1 MLTHTQAPLSNLII
15 VVKVIMELSLDMF
28 DSVMRWVVLPL
39 AGVLIYVYNRQNQH
53 HTDIE
58 VLKAQ
63 HEANK
68 IASDREMKEMKD
80 TIKAIFNKLDTI
92 EQALRK

>member
-1 MLTHTQAPLSNLII
+1 MEVNFEMIDA
-15 VVKVIMELSLDMF
+15 IMQ
-28 DSVMRWVVLPL
+28 WVVLPV
-39 AGVLIYVYNRQNQH
+39 AGFVWVMYNRQGDH
-53 HTDIE
+53 HTDIA

-68 IASDREMKEMKD
+68 LAHDREMKEMKQ
-80 TIKAIFNKLDTI
+80 TIAAIFTKLDNI

>member
-1 MLTHTQAPLSNLII
+1 M
-15 VVKVIMELSLDMF
+15 DMF
-28 DSVMRWVVLPL
+28 DSVMRWVILPL
-39 AGVLIYVYNRQNQH
+39 SGVLIYVYNRQNQH
-53 HTDIE
+53 HTDIQ

-68 IASDREMKEMKD
+68 IAADREMKEMKD

>member
-1 MLTHTQAPLSNLII
+1 
-15 VVKVIMELSLDMF
+15 
-28 DSVMRWVVLPL
+28 MRWVVLPV

-68 IASDREMKEMKD
+68 IAADREMKEMKD

>member
-1 MLTHTQAPLSNLII
+1 MEVNYEMIDT
-15 VVKVIMELSLDMF
+15 IMQ
-28 DSVMRWVVLPL
+28 WVVLPV
-39 AGVLIYVYNRQNQH
+39 AGFVWVMYNRQGDH
-53 HTDIE
+53 HTDIA

-68 IASDREMKEMKD
+68 LAHDREMKEMKD
-80 TIKAIFNKLDTI
+80 TIRAIFIKLDTI

>member
-1 MLTHTQAPLSNLII
+1 MDLNFDLINA
-15 VVKVIMELSLDMF
+15 VVQWII
-28 DSVMRWVVLPL
+28 LPI
-39 AGVLIYVYNRQNQH
+39 AAFVWIIYQRQGDH
-53 HTDIE
+53 HTDIA

-68 IASDREMKEMKD
+68 LAHDREMKEMKD
-80 TIKAIFNKLDTI
+80 TIKAIFTKLDTI

>member
-1 MLTHTQAPLSNLII
+1 MEVNFDMIDAI
-15 VVKVIMELSLDMF
+15 VQ
-28 DSVMRWVVLPL
+28 WVVLPV
-39 AGVLIYVYNRQNQH
+39 AGFVWVMYQRQGEH
-53 HTDIE
+53 HTDIA

-68 IASDREMKEMKD
+68 TSHDREMKEMKD
-80 TIKAIFNKLDTI
+80 TIKAIFIKLDTI

>member
-1 MLTHTQAPLSNLII
+1 M
-15 VVKVIMELSLDMF
+15 DMF
-28 DSVMRWVVLPL
+28 DSVMRWVVLPV

-53 HTDIE
+53 HTDIQ

-68 IASDREMKEMKD
+68 IAADREMKEMKD

>member
-1 MLTHTQAPLSNLII
+1 
-15 VVKVIMELSLDMF
+15 MELSLDMF
-28 DSVMRWVVLPL
+28 DSVMRWVVLPV

-53 HTDIE
+53 HTDIQ

-68 IASDREMKEMKD
+68 IAADREMKEMKD

>member
-1 MLTHTQAPLSNLII
+1 
-15 VVKVIMELSLDMF
+15 MEFSLGMF
-28 DSVMRWVVLPL
+28 DSVMRWVVLPV

-53 HTDIE
+53 HTDIQ

-68 IASDREMKEMKD
+68 IAADREMKEMKD

>member
-1 MLTHTQAPLSNLII
+1 
-15 VVKVIMELSLDMF
+15 MEFSLGMF

-53 HTDIE
+53 HTDIQ

-68 IASDREMKEMKD
+68 IAADREMKEMKD

>member
-1 MLTHTQAPLSNLII
+1 MQF
-15 VVKVIMELSLDMF
+15 SLDMF
-28 DSVMRWVVLPL
+28 DSVMRWVVLPV

-68 IASDREMKEMKD
+68 IAADREMKEMKD

>member
-1 MLTHTQAPLSNLII
+1 VVMDLNFDLINA
-15 VVKVIMELSLDMF
+15 VVQWII
-28 DSVMRWVVLPL
+28 LPI
-39 AGVLIYVYNRQNQH
+39 AAFVWIIYQRQGDH
-53 HTDIE
+53 HTDIA

-68 IASDREMKEMKD
+68 LAHDREMKEMKE
-80 TIKAIFNKLDTI
+80 TIKAIFTKLDTI

>member
-1 MLTHTQAPLSNLII
+1 MEVNYEMIDT
-15 VVKVIMELSLDMF
+15 IMQ
-28 DSVMRWVVLPL
+28 WVVLPV
-39 AGVLIYVYNRQNQH
+39 AGFVWVMYNRQGDH
-53 HTDIE
+53 HTDIA

-68 IASDREMKEMKD
+68 LAHDREMKEMKQ
-80 TIKAIFNKLDTI
+80 TIAAIFTKLDNI

>member
-1 MLTHTQAPLSNLII
+1 M
-15 VVKVIMELSLDMF
+15 DMF
-28 DSVMRWVVLPL
+28 DSVMRWVILPL

-53 HTDIE
+53 HTDIQ

-68 IASDREMKEMKD
+68 IAADREMKEMKD